1 MLPMSTCLRNIALF
15 ILLSLSCGLRA
26 QVFPARQYT
35 TKDELA
41 NSNVYD
47 ICHDDR
53 GYLWFATERG
63 VSRFD
68 GYKFTNYLF
77 KEGLEGAIVFSLS
90 QDANGGLMAATKFD
104 GVYKMAGNFHKVIDA
119 DRMLANEQ
127 SVFAGAYFY
136 SLKDGVRVTAYHLKK
151 ETTSQIALPENVKPL
166 FILKADSVSIF
177 IATTNG
183 IYQSRS
189 AGPPKRIFSGINEP
203 VHSLAIAGDT
213 LYAGVAGSVYALID
227 NNVNKVATVP
237 NGGKV
242 KRLMVDKNQRIWCA
256 TFPENK
262 LYLIDGLNITDISE
276 KLRISGISVN
286 KILED
291 NEGNVW
297 IATYGKG
304 IFCLHHMYCTNYTQ
318 YDGLANEYITSLL
331 PNNDHLLIGTYDG
344 LYSLSGNNIEPL
356 KSFNGELEFIRKL
369 EANDELLIAT
379 VSGINANGAM
389 VKRSAIGN
397 FPLQYLHA
405 TTTLIDGNYVYFS
418 RWDKKIWRST
428 ITNGVLGPGEV
439 IFEDK
444 DAIWSRVNTI
454 FLDKKKNM
462 WIGTTRGVYIMS
474 PDGSWVKNDT
484 GVLKTNISSITYD
497 HNNNIILG
505 TDRGLAEY
513 NNGTWSSRREING
526 KNLENI
532 TGLVHDNSD
541 RIWISTL
548 NGLYLFD
555 DKTLIQFDAR
565 NTLLSDEI
573 NALAYDSAQN
583 AIWVGTSFGLSR
595 IDVGLFDKTPVV
607 APAAIFKTLRAA
619 DSIYR
624 DLGINSSLSLPYTSK
639 NLTLRFS
646 AIQFAAPEGIKF
658 FYKFDDGPWEPTTG
672 RQIEF
677 ASIPYGSHT
686 IQLKSIGE
694 RGVEGPIAT
703 LTIFVTTPFWATAW
717 FKILIGLAIA
727 GLAYLLLRKR
737 FEIQRKKQQER
748 LELQSKVAELRHQAL
763 AASMNPHF
771 IFNALNSI
779 QHFINSHNTEEA
791 TEYLGKFA
799 RLIRMILDYGGRTF
813 IPLKDELER
822 LEYYLELEKV
832 RFGDKLNYTIAVDDS
847 LRNSPLE
854 IPNMVIQPVV
864 ENALWHGLLP
874 ASRNGHLLITFTQKD
889 NVVYV
894 TVDDDGIGINESKRR
909 KKSTHNSLG
918 IHMIGERLELL
929 NRLSGYKAI
938 ISIQDKSDLPEP
950 SVGTIARIVMGDD
963 RT

>member
-1 MLPMSTCLRNIALF
+1 MVLTLRKLCLL
-15 ILLSLSCGLRA
+15 ILLGITCSLQA

-35 TKDELA
+35 TRDELS

-77 KEGLEGAIVFSLS
+77 KEGLEGAIVFSLA
-90 QDANGGLMAATKFD
+90 QDNKGNLMASTKFD
-104 GVYKMAGNFHKVIDA
+104 GVYRMAGNFHKVIEEDPY
-119 DRMLANEQ
+119 LANEQ
-127 SVFAGAYFY
+127 TVFAGPYFY
-136 SLKDGVRVTAYHLKK
+136 SLKDGVRVSAYHI
-151 ETTSQIALPENVKPL
+151 TDHTITALTLPPGVKPL
-166 FILKADSVSIF
+166 FICEAKGASIY
-177 IATTNG
+177 IATTGG
-183 IYQSRS
+183 IYQSQ
-189 AGPPKRIFSGINEP
+189 GVGLPKRVFTAISEP
-203 VHSLAIAGDT
+203 VHSLAFSGDT
-213 LYAGVAGSVYALID
+213 LYAGVTGSVYAIQ
-227 NNVNKVATVP
+227 NGAVNKVATLP
-237 NGGKV
+237 NSGKV
-242 KRLMVDKNQRIWCA
+242 KRLMIDRNNRIWCA

-262 LYLIDGLNITDISE
+262 LFMVENGVSTDISE
-276 KLRISGISVN
+276 KLGISGISVN

-304 IFCLHHMYCTNYTQ
+304 VFCLHHMYCMNYTQ
-318 YDGLANEYITSLL
+318 YDGLSNEYITSLL
-331 PNNDHLLIGTYDG
+331 PYGDQLLVGTYDG
-344 LYSLSGNNIEPL
+344 LYTLSSGGINSL

-369 EANDELLIAT
+369 DVHDDLLVAT
-379 VSGINANGAM
+379 VSGIVANNAQ
-389 VKRSAIGN
+389 VKRTTIDGV
-397 FPLQYLHA
+397 PLQYLHA
-405 TTTLIDGNYVYFS
+405 TTTMISENDIYFS
-418 RWDKKIWRST
+418 RWDRKLWKAPITGST
-428 ITNGVLGPGEV
+428 IGEAEV

-444 DAIWSRVNTI
+444 QANWSRINTI
-454 FLDKKKNM
+454 FKDEDQNI
-462 WIGTTRGVYIMS
+462 WIGTTRGIYMIK
-474 PDGSWVKNDT
+474 PDGKWVKYNS
-484 GVLKTNISSITYD
+484 GFLNTNVSSIAFGHE
-497 HNNNIILG
+497 HNILFG

-513 NNGTWSSRREING
+513 KDSEWAFKPEMNG

-532 TGLVHDNSD
+532 TGLVHDNND
-541 RIWISTL
+541 RVWISTL
-548 NGLYLFD
+548 NGLYLLD
-555 DKTLIQFDAR
+555 GKNLIQFDAR

-583 AIWVGTSFGLSR
+583 AIWVGTSFGLSK
-595 IDVGLFDKTPVV
+595 IDVSLFDKTPVV

-624 DLGINSSLSLPYTSK
+624 DLGINGSLSLPYTSK
-639 NLTLRFS
+639 NLTVRFS
-646 AIQFAAPEGIKF
+646 AIQFSAPEGIKF
-658 FYKFDDGPWEPTTG
+658 LYKFDDGPWEPTTG

-677 ASIPYGSHT
+677 ASMPYGEHI

-694 RGVEGPIAT
+694 RGVEGPVAT

-717 FKILIGLAIA
+717 FKIIIGLGIA
-727 GLAYLLLRKR
+727 TLAYLILRKR
-737 FEIQRKKQQER
+737 FEIQRQKQQER

-813 IPLKDELER
+813 IPIKDELER

-832 RFGDKLNYTIAVDDS
+832 RFGDKLNYTIAVDDA
-847 LRNSPLE
+847 LRNSSLE

-874 ASRNGHLLITFTQKD
+874 ASRSGHLTITFTQKGKA
-889 NVVYV
+889 VFV

-918 IHMIGERLELL
+918 IQMIGERLELL
-929 NRLSGYKAI
+929 NRLSGYKAVI
-938 ISIQDKSDLPEP
+938 TIRDKSELPIA
-950 SVGTIARIVMGDD
+950 SVGTIAEIIMGDEAGK
-963 RT
+963 